1 MININMLVFI
11 GIISQ
16 VVLLE
21 KFRGIFVFWRLM
33 MVVKKMQMLKI
44 RIKVQWKV
52 FDI

>member
-21 KFRGIFVFWRLM
+21 KFRGIFVFWRLIM
-33 MVVKKMQMLKI
+33 IVKKNVDVENKNKSI
-44 RIKVQWKV
+44 VES
-52 FDI
+52 F

>member
-21 KFRGIFVFWRLM
+21 KFRGIFVFWRLIM
-33 MVVKKMQMLKI
+33 IVKKKFVDVENKNKSI
-44 RIKVQWKV
+44 VES
-52 FDI
+52 F

>member
-11 GIISQ
+11 RIISQ

-33 MVVKKMQMLKI
+33 MIVKKNVDVENKNKSI
-44 RIKVQWKV
+44 VES
-52 FDI
+52 F